1 MRTRTGAFRI
11 GFREGWSDWQKDRAS
26 AAAWAG
32 QAGFEMIDLGAVSPD
47 IVQTVKAGG
56 VEVLSVDLYDW
67 PTLLSTDPGKRKAS
81 IEKNASHFKV
91 MTDLGVKIFFA
102 VIIPE
107 DPDRSGRENFALA
120 VESFGALAEVAASL
134 GATIALEGWPGGPPH
149 YPNLC
154 CNPETCRAMF
164 KEVPS
169 PGIGVNFD
177 PSHLIR
183 MGIDH
188 TRFIDEF
195 ADRVRYVHAKDTEI
209 LADNLYEVGLYQHS
223 IFSEPVGFGEFAWRY
238 TIPGH
243 GITRWSYCFDV
254 LKQAGFS
261 GGVSVELE
269 DGNYN
274 GSEAGEKAGLEA
286 ALAYLQTV

>member
-11 GFREGWSDWQKDRAS
+11 GFREGGSDWQKDRAGVAS
-26 AAAWAG
+26 WAG
-32 QAGFEMIDLGAVSPD
+32 KTGFEMIDLGAVGPEAVNT
-47 IVQTVKAGG
+47 VQSGG
-56 VEVLSVDLYDW
+56 VDVISVDMHDW
-67 PTLLSTDPGKRKAS
+67 PALLSEDSGKRKAVVT
-81 IEKNASHFKV
+81 KNASHFREMAK
-91 MTDLGVKIFFA
+91 LGVKIFFV

-107 DPDRSGRENFALA
+107 NPDRPGRENFALA
-120 VESFGALAEVAASL
+120 VESFGELADVAASV
-134 GATIALEGWPGGPPH
+134 GAAIALEGWPGGPPN

-154 CNPETCRAMF
+154 CNPETYRAMF

-169 PGIGVNFD
+169 PGIGINFD

-188 TRFIDEF
+188 TRFIEEF

-209 LADNLYEVGLYQHS
+209 LVDNLYEVGLYQHS
-223 IFSEPVGFGEFAWRY
+223 VFSKPVGFGEFAWRY

-254 LKQAGFS
+254 LKKAGFA

-274 GSEAGEKAGLEA
+274 GSEAGEKAGFEA
-286 ALAYLQTV
+286 SLAYLQTV